1 VPPLSGVIGRPP
13 MPAEAVHRLCRHFTG
28 AAERQ
33 RRISR
38 RDAGIAG
45 QPGDPHHP
53 VVLLEERPRC
63 RNRSASSRPHRRGF
77 TRKSEGCRSEK
88 RAVYSRCRC
97 WGTSRGSSSRCSRQT
112 MRIFVSARLHAT
124 AAPEAPAPMISTS
137 TVHAGLFCSWAQHA
151 SITFE
156 DAIGSGHFSPRPQCA
171 RLCPRIGNVGSGP
184 AIGPGE
190 GSACRP
196 TG

>member
-1 VPPLSGVIGRPP
+1 MPPLSGVIGRPP

-97 WGTSRGSSSRCSRQT
+97 WGTSRGSSSRCSRADDAHL
-112 MRIFVSARLHAT
+112 RVGEAPRHGSARGARADDQH
-124 AAPEAPAPMISTS
+124 IHGI
-137 TVHAGLFCSWAQHA
+137 VHAGLSCSWRSMPRSPPKTQSAQDIFRYRH
-151 SITFE
+151 
-156 DAIGSGHFSPRPQCA
+156 DA
-171 RLCPRIGNVGSGP
+171 LDY
-184 AIGPGE
+184 
-190 GSACRP
+190 ACE
-196 TG
+196 